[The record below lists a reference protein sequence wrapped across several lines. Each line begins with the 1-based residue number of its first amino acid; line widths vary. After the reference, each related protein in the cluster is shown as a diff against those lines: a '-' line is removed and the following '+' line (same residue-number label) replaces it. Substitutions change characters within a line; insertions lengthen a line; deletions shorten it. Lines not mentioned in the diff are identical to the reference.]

1 MIGRPKMGRPSM
13 GHDGVVTHVDDR
25 SLSAMREMLTASEA
39 GIYLAAHLAGPL
51 PAETLAAMQESD
63 ALEQRLGRAG
73 PDRAGDMAQRDEET
87 RAVLAAVLRAAPE
100 QLVLTHGTA
109 DAVRLA
115 AQAAMGSL
123 RSEGRPAD
131 RSPGVWLVHADL
143 EREARAALEGAAA
156 AHGASLRVFLE
167 GPEGITWDCSL
178 VAAPMYRRDGDAVDV
193 GRLGRLARAAGAW
206 MLVDAGLAA
215 GAVDMSVDELGADAV
230 IVPGNRWLL
239 GPDAV
244 ASLWL
249 APATGVITARLR
261 EETSPFARSTLLGLA
276 RSVGWLL
283 MYVSLP
289 WVLARTAAVAAAL
302 RRGLVDTAGVE
313 VPGPPTADG
322 PLVVFRVAG
331 WRAEEAAEELSRR
344 ASAIL
349 EFDEEAD
356 LLRVSAGAW
365 LRDEDVE
372 RFLDAV
378 AEISAHTPDS
388 LPRRPALTILH
399 TGHTRP

>member
-1 MIGRPKMGRPSM
+1 M
-13 GHDGVVTHVDDR
+13 GHDVIVTHVDDR
-25 SLSAMREMLTASEA
+25 SLSAMREMLTASGA
-39 GIYLAAHLAGPL
+39 GIYLTAHLAGPM
-51 PAETLAAMQESD
+51 PAETRAAMQESD
-63 ALEQRLGRAG
+63 TLEQRLGRAG
-73 PDRAGDMAQRDEET
+73 PDRVEDMARRDEET
-87 RAVLAAVLRAAPE
+87 RAVLAAVLRASPE

-109 DAVRLA
+109 DAMRLA
-115 AQAAMGSL
+115 AQAAMGRL
-123 RSEGRPAD
+123 RSVG
-131 RSPGVWLVHADL
+131 RSPGKSAGRSSGRSPGTWLVHADL
-143 EREARAALEGAAA
+143 ERETRTALEGAAA
-156 AHGASLRVFLE
+156 AHGASLGALSQM
-167 GPEGITWDCSL
+167 PESITRDCSL

-193 GRLGRLARAAGAW
+193 VRLGRLARAAGAW

-215 GAVDMSVDELGADAV
+215 GAVDVSVDELGADAV
-230 IVPGNRWLL
+230 VVPGHRWLL
-239 GPDAV
+239 GPDGV

-249 APATGVITARLR
+249 APATEVIAARLR
-261 EETSPFARSTLLGLA
+261 EEVSPFARSTLLGLA

-283 MYVSLP
+283 MYVGLP
-289 WVLARTAAVAAAL
+289 WVLARTTALAAAL
-302 RRGLVDTAGVE
+302 RRGLVGIAGVE

-322 PLVVFRVAG
+322 PLTAFRVAG

-349 EFDEEAD
+349 ELDEEAE

-372 RFLDAV
+372 RFLGTV

-399 TGHTRP
+399 AGHTRQ